1 MFEGVTF
8 KIENDCFI
16 VTSGMTGKVLHSKN
30 LHEIRDRHDLI
41 IYISS
46 ILIRKWF
53 TQQMHN
59 MIVRRVELLLN
70 RF

>member
-1 MFEGVTF
+1 MFEGVSF

-16 VTSGMTGKVLHSKN
+16 VISGLTGKVLHSKN

-46 ILIRKWF
+46 VLVRKWF

-59 MIVRRVELLLN
+59 MINRHVELLLK